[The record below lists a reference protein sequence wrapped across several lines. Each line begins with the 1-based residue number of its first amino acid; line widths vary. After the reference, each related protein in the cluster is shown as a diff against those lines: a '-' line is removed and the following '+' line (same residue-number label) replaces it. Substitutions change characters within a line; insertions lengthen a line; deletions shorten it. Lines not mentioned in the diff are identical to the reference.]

1 MRKKKAARRSGNY
14 DTRQGAHSRR
24 DTDILHEYD
33 RATLIA
39 GIIIAISFG
48 MMILHWAVV
57 G

>member
-1 MRKKKAARRSGNY
+1 MAGKNAARRSGNY
-14 DTRQGAHSRR
+14 DTRQGAHSKR

-39 GIIIAISFG
+39 GIVIAISFG
-48 MMILHWAVV
+48 AMLLHWAVV